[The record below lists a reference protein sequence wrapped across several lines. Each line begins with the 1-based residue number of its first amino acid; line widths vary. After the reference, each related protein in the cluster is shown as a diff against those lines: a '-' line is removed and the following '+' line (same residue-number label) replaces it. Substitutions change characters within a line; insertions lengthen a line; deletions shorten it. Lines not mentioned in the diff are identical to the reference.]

1 MIVIAWSITN
11 ASILLNLF
19 YSGGQTLEWYILLLL
34 FFVSVFA
41 GMLLAD
47 IKAIVLGMFEAI
59 FITLLLS
66 YIGMILPIFVG
77 CVSGYYEAQ
86 AVYTVSMTSI
96 FRFFFPM
103 VPLLSAIGALA
114 GGFFE
119 DWLF

>member
-77 CVSGYYEAQ
+77 GVSGYYEAQ